1 MLKRYSLLAL
11 TVISVEILLLFLFRT
26 PFKDVARV
34 PRTFEEIMF
43 GNTVFSASIL
53 PDLFSDNAKTEVAEE
68 STHSAVNQPVGLE
81 KKLIT
86 SGLVNISR
94 LDPSISVSLKYSS
107 EDNFLHK
114 NMYGDLKNCYLQKEI
129 AEKLVKAQKLLKEK
143 FPFYSLII
151 YDAVRPLSIQKMMWD
166 EVQVPEKLKDKY
178 VSDPTIGSL
187 HNYGCAIDLSIVN
200 EEGWAMDMGT
210 PYDYF
215 GELAH
220 PIAEQRMLKE
230 YKLSWR
236 QFENR
241 KLLREVM
248 AQAGFTGI
256 TTEWWHFNGSSL
268 KQAGEKYK
276 IVE

>member
-68 STHSAVNQPVGLE
+68 STRSAVNQPVGLE